1 MGKIYFIR
9 KINYDT
15 IPLTIAYSEYNTYQQ
30 VKLPNLVEF
39 TENIIDNIPV
49 LMPMGMMVRPVIGGK
64 VRIITDND
72 GNKYA
77 MLVDFI
83 NNNPIPQADGDCV
96 IGNLIKETYCQFTEK
111 DINIVSNETVNITST
126 QKITATAEEVS
137 VKATTISFEGTMTLN
152 GDLTVNG
159 NITSTGTVTA
169 EKLVDNSGADGTLV
183 DTGAGASG
191 KSITFSKGIITNAT

>member
-1 MGKIYFIR
+1 MTKLYYIR
-9 KINYDT
+9 KINYET

-30 VKLPNLVEF
+30 PKLPNLVEF

-83 NNNPIPQADGDCV
+83 NNNPIPQADGDCIV
-96 IGNLIKETYCQFTEK
+96 GNLIKGTYCKFTDK
-111 DINIVSNETVNITST
+111 DITINSNETINIIST
-126 QKITATAEEVS
+126 QKITAQAPEIE
-137 VKATTISFEGTMTLN
+137 IIGNLN
-152 GDLTVNG
+152 VNG
-159 NITSTGTVTA
+159 NITSTGTITG

-183 DTGAGASG
+183 DTGTGASG